1 MSTKIQINCVKALE
15 ALLKADDECEVEIR
29 KAVLLEYERR
39 HILPTIEARVKAVVG
54 QELEAIFAKSEWNG
68 LTLRP
73 QFKTQVEAAAR
84 NAGADAINQTIRDQ
98 IRETVDAYISAI
110 DKRVKDYVDAVVLEK
125 VRAQILKK
133 LEK

>member
-15 ALLKADDECEVEIR
+15 ALLKADGECEVEIR

-39 HILPTIEARVKAVVG
+39 HVLPTIEARVKAVVN
-54 QELEAIFAKSEWNG
+54 QEIEAIFAKSEWNG
-68 LTLRP
+68 LVLRP
-73 QFKTQVEAAAR
+73 QFKAQVEATAR
-84 NAGADAINQTIRDQ
+84 NAGTDTINQTIRDQ
-98 IRETVDAYISAI
+98 IKETVDAYMSVI